1 MKIIIVPDDAAGFAA
16 APPKTLEFPAK
27 RLWVGLAAAAC
38 ILVFAV
44 YALARH
50 TAYGW
55 LEAKTPLAQSLVAEL
70 ETRLDAENRRRQKGT
85 RAAFGAQF
93 AELRARLAELRANGA
108 MLAGRVGLA
117 EGEMFA
123 AVPDACAAA
132 ELKQT
137 GAAEEELAHLNG
149 VFSEIKKRYGVVLRH
164 GAVAA
169 VTYDTV
175 PMLRPVGGRHWLSS
189 RFGTRRDPLT
199 GRRAF
204 HSGYDYAARRGV
216 AVFAAAAGRV
226 DYSGRLGNYGNAVR
240 ISHGGNLSTLYG
252 HLHSFVVK
260 KGQYVR
266 RGEVIG
272 AVGNTGRSTGPHLH
286 YEVRVNN
293 RPRPI
298 NSAVKK
304 IRRARAVPKQWA
316 L

>member
-1 MKIIIVPDDAAGFAA
+1 MLLRNIVMKIIIVPDDAAGFAA

-137 GAAEEELAHLNG
+137 GAAEEELAHSANLRQKLSRLEAKTGRNLFLIDPLG
-149 VFSEIKKRYGVVLRH
+149 NVMLSYPAQKLDIKKVIKDLKRLFKY
-164 GAVAA
+164 
-169 VTYDTV
+169 
-175 PMLRPVGGRHWLSS
+175 S
-189 RFGTRRDPLT
+189 R
-199 GRRAF
+199 
-204 HSGYDYAARRGV
+204 
-216 AVFAAAAGRV
+216 
-226 DYSGRLGNYGNAVR
+226 
-240 ISHGGNLSTLYG
+240 
-252 HLHSFVVK
+252 
-260 KGQYVR
+260 
-266 RGEVIG
+266 IG
-272 AVGNTGRSTGPHLH
+272 
-286 YEVRVNN
+286 
-293 RPRPI
+293 
-298 NSAVKK
+298 
-304 IRRARAVPKQWA
+304 
-316 L
+316 